1 MPRQNH
7 SSPSANPTSSSDR
20 PFGFAIVGS
29 GMIAHYHARAIAATA
44 GARLVGIA
52 SRNAKT
58 AQKLA
63 TEARGFLPNGHAA
76 PIATTD
82 LATLLAHSQVDVVCI
97 ATPSGV
103 HLEPAL
109 TAIAA
114 GKHLVIE
121 KPLEITTDRIDQ
133 LLAAARAANV
143 VVAPIFQARFGQ
155 NAQHIKAALDADRFG
170 QIALASAYVKWFR
183 EPAYYRGWK
192 GTRTLD
198 GGGAAMNQ
206 AIHGIDLLQWFVGMP
221 DEVLG
226 RTTRRVHTSIE
237 SEDTAVAALRYPSG
251 ALGTIEA
258 STAAYPGWARR
269 IEICGEHG
277 SVALEDD
284 ALTRWDFRE
293 TRPEDAS
300 ILAAAADS
308 AMGSGATN
316 PSAISVEGHTRQI
329 RDLVAHLHARRKGHA
344 VLPRL
349 GVEAHEAR
357 NAVALICA
365 LYDSAALGGQAVRPA

>member
-1 MPRQNH
+1 
-7 SSPSANPTSSSDR
+7 
-20 PFGFAIVGS
+20 
-29 GMIAHYHARAIAATA
+29 MIAHYHARAIAAAA
-44 GARLVGIA
+44 GARLIGIA
-52 SRNAKT
+52 SRNAET

-63 TEARGFLPNGHAA
+63 AEALTFLPTEPATARANGLVAA
-76 PIATTD
+76 AVKTPIATTD
-82 LATLLAHSQVDVVCI
+82 LAALLAHPEVDVVCI
-97 ATPSGV
+97 ATPSGA

-109 TAIAA
+109 AAIAV

-121 KPLEITTDRIDQ
+121 KPLEITTARIDQ
-133 LLAAARAANV
+133 LLAAARAAAI
-143 VVAPIFQARFGQ
+143 VVAPIFQARFGK
-155 NAQHIKAALDADRFG
+155 NAQHIKAALDAGRFG
-170 QIALASAYVKWFR
+170 RIALASAYVKWFR

-192 GTRTLD
+192 GTRDLD

-206 AIHGIDLLQWFVGMP
+206 AIHGIDLLQWFAGMP
-221 DEVLG
+221 NEVVG
-226 RTTRRVHTSIE
+226 RTTRRVHTGIE

-269 IEICGEHG
+269 IEICGEYG

-284 ALTRWDFRE
+284 ALARWDFRE
-293 TRPEDAS
+293 QRPEDAA

-316 PSAISVEGHTRQI
+316 PSAISAEGHTRQI
-329 RDLVAHLHARRKGHA
+329 RDLVAHLRARREGRSE
-344 VLPRL
+344 LPRL

-357 NAVALICA
+357 NAVSLICA
-365 LYDSAALGGQAVRPA
+365 LYDSATQRSQPVKPA

>member
-1 MPRQNH
+1 MPRQAH
-7 SSPSANPTSSSDR
+7 SSPPACPAPASDR

-29 GMIAHYHARAIAATA
+29 GMIAHYHARAIAATG
-44 GARLVGIA
+44 GASLIGIA
-52 SRNAKT
+52 SRNAAT

-63 TEARGFLPNGHAA
+63 DEASA

-82 LATLLAHSQVDVVCI
+82 LGALLARHDVDVVCI
-97 ATPSGV
+97 ATPSGA

-109 TAIAA
+109 AAIAA

-121 KPLEITTDRIDQ
+121 KPLEITTERIDQ

-155 NAQHIKAALDADRFG
+155 NAQHIKAALDAGRLG
-170 QIALASAYVKWFR
+170 RIALASAYVKWFR

-192 GTRTLD
+192 GTRALD

-226 RTTRRVHTSIE
+226 RSTRRVHTGIE

-284 ALTRWDFRE
+284 ALTRWDFRDPL
-293 TRPEDAS
+293 PEDAA

-316 PSAISVEGHTRQI
+316 PSAISAEGHTRQI
-329 RDLVAHLHARRKGHA
+329 RDLVAHLNARREGRA
-344 VLPRL
+344 ELPRL

-357 NAVALICA
+357 NAVSLIRA
-365 LYDSAALGGQAVRPA
+365 LYDSAAQGGQPVKPQ

>member
-1 MPRQNH
+1 
-7 SSPSANPTSSSDR
+7 
-20 PFGFAIVGS
+20 
-29 GMIAHYHARAIAATA
+29 MIAHYHARAIAATA
-44 GARLVGIA
+44 GARLIGIA
-52 SRNAKT
+52 SRNAET

-63 TEARGFLPNGHAA
+63 AEALTFLTAGHAA

-82 LATLLAHSQVDVVCI
+82 LAALLAHAQVDVVCI
-97 ATPSGV
+97 ATPSGA

-109 TAIAA
+109 AAIAA

-121 KPLEITTDRIDQ
+121 KPLEITTERVDQ
-133 LLAAARAANV
+133 ILAAAHSTGV

-155 NAQHIKAALDADRFG
+155 NAQHIKAAIDAGRLG
-170 QIALASAYVKWFR
+170 RIALASAYVKWFR

-192 GTRTLD
+192 GTRALD

-206 AIHGIDLLQWFVGMP
+206 AIHGIDLLQWFAGMP
-221 DEVLG
+221 DEVIG
-226 RTTRRVHTSIE
+226 RTTRRVHTGIE

-277 SVALEDD
+277 SIALEDD
-284 ALTRWDFRE
+284 ALTCWDFRE
-293 TRPEDAS
+293 QRPEDAA

-316 PSAISVEGHTRQI
+316 PSAISTEGHTRQI
-329 RDLVAHLHARRKGHA
+329 RDLVAHLRARREGRSA
-344 VLPRL
+344 LPRL

-357 NAVALICA
+357 NAVSLIRA
-365 LYDSAALGGQAVRPA
+365 LYDSAAQGGQPVRPA

>member
-1 MPRQNH
+1 
-7 SSPSANPTSSSDR
+7 
-20 PFGFAIVGS
+20 
-29 GMIAHYHARAIAATA
+29 MIAHYHARAIAATV
-44 GARLVGIA
+44 GTRLIGIA
-52 SRNAKT
+52 SRNAET

-63 TEARGFLPNGHAA
+63 DEAHSFLRAEDAAPATTEATP

-82 LATLLAHSQVDVVCI
+82 LPALLAHPEVDVVCI
-97 ATPSGV
+97 ATPSGA

-109 TAIAA
+109 AAIAA
-114 GKHLVIE
+114 SKHLVIE
-121 KPLEITTDRIDQ
+121 KPLEITTARIDQ

-155 NAQHIKAALDADRFG
+155 NAQHIKAALDAGRFG
-170 QIALASAYVKWFR
+170 RIALASAYVKWFR

-192 GTRTLD
+192 GTRSLD

-221 DEVLG
+221 DEVIG
-226 RTTRRVHTSIE
+226 CTTRRVHTGIE
-237 SEDTAVAALRYPSG
+237 SEDTAIAALRYPSG

-293 TRPEDAS
+293 KHPEDAA

-316 PSAISVEGHTRQI
+316 PSAISAEGHTRQI
-329 RDLVAHLHARRKGHA
+329 RDLVAHLHARREGRAK
-344 VLPRL
+344 LPRL

-357 NAVALICA
+357 NAVSLICA
-365 LYDSAALGGQAVRPA
+365 LYDSAAQGSRPVRPD

>member
-1 MPRQNH
+1 
-7 SSPSANPTSSSDR
+7 
-20 PFGFAIVGS
+20 
-29 GMIAHYHARAIAATA
+29 MIAHYHARAIAATA
-44 GARLVGIA
+44 GARLIGIA
-52 SRNAKT
+52 SRNAET

-63 TEARGFLPNGHAA
+63 EEHAA
-76 PIATTD
+76 AANAVIADEANTPVATTD
-82 LATLLAHSQVDVVCI
+82 LATLLAHEQVDVVCV
-97 ATPSGV
+97 ATPSGA

-109 TAIAA
+109 AAIAA

-121 KPLEITTDRIDQ
+121 KPLEITTERIDE
-133 LLAAARAANV
+133 LLAAAHAANI

-155 NAQHIKAALDADRFG
+155 NAQHIKAAIDAGRFG
-170 QIALASAYVKWFR
+170 RIALASAYVKWFR
-183 EPAYYRGWK
+183 EPTYYRGWK
-192 GTRTLD
+192 GTRALD

-206 AIHGIDLLQWFVGMP
+206 AIHGIDLLQWFAGMP
-221 DEVLG
+221 DEVVG
-226 RTTRRVHTSIE
+226 RTTRRVHTGIE

-277 SVALEDD
+277 SVTLEDD

-293 TRPEDAS
+293 TRPEDAA
-300 ILAAAADS
+300 ILAAAGDS

-316 PSAISVEGHTRQI
+316 PSAISAEGHTRQI
-329 RDLVAHLHARRKGHA
+329 RDLVAHLHARREGRA
-344 VLPRL
+344 APPRL

-357 NAVALICA
+357 NAVSLIRA
-365 LYDSAALGGQAVRPA
+365 LYDSAAQGSQPVRPR